1 MTLGEKLKL
10 CRTDKGL
17 SQEKIAELVGVS
29 RQAVAKWGSDKTTPS
44 SDNLI
49 ALSAMYEISL
59 DELVSQKHSAPQEN
73 HAPNK
78 DKTILHTNLTL
89 IAIIMQTAFLNA
101 AMQPL
106 QSGASPLMQSL
117 EWVIKFVPLLAASIW
132 MACNLRY
139 EKNAEQY
146 RKNTKIELL
155 YCLVQAAVAMLG
167 HYSRLYWLGTLLL
180 IAVALGYIFV
190 VNPKY
195 MNRQLTKKKEV

>member
-1 MTLGEKLKL
+1 MFYKKLKEL
-10 CRTDKGL
+10 RKENKISQRTLADMLGIT
-17 SQEKIAELVGVS
+17 Q
-29 RQAVAKWGSDKTTPS
+29 QAVAKWESDKTTPS

-49 ALSAMYEISL
+49 ALSAIYEISL

-73 HAPNK
+73 HVPNE

-195 MNRQLTKKKEV
+195 MNRQLTKKKEA